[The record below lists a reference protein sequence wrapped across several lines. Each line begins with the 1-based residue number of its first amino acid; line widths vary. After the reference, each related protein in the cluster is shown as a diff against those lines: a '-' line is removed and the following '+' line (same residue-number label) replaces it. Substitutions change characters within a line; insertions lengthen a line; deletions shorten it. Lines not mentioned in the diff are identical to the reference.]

1 MSLLLSAVLGG
12 IIAVVLSKLLG
23 GQGKTGTPPPAPP
36 SAPLPQTRYTTVY
49 LFPTGDGGVR
59 ANAAPEILFVRPG
72 DQVEWTVVDATG
84 AGTRQVSFQIK
95 KGRDPFEGKLPPFP
109 REFRARIRPDAVFTE
124 PVRYSIL
131 VDGESVFD
139 PEIQMEQ

>member
-1 MSLLLSAVLGG
+1 MMSLVLSAVLGG
-12 IIAVVLSKLLG
+12 IIAVVLFKLFG
-23 GQGKTGTPPPAPP
+23 GQDKAGTPLP
-36 SAPLPQTRYTTVY
+36 SAPPPQTRYTTVY
-49 LFPTGDGGVR
+49 LFPTGDGGIR

-72 DQVEWTVVDATG
+72 DQVAWTVVDATG
-84 AGTRQVSFQIK
+84 VGTRQVSFQIK